1 MFNYKDL
8 DEALSELLQQKKKS
22 KKELPIGVDGLSQD
36 KFLESRHFHL
46 KEILRGLEK
55 TFLSGSQYRFG
66 TLYQLSRT
74 KKAGGVRYLYVPRI
88 RDQIVFKAMLNVLR
102 QHLKVASVSPRRIVI
117 DFHSH
122 ARQYDEPWILRT
134 DISDY
139 YNSIDRNQLIF
150 ELKKV
155 RGIKPELLTLMEHWF
170 SNIAYRCSV
179 SGKRHF
185 LMTGLPQGVSLSSIL
200 AEFYLTSIDD
210 QIGTGYFR
218 YVDDIIFVAENR
230 GEALSAF
237 EKLRGLL
244 LEKKLQLAR
253 SKTKIA
259 PLSSGIDWVG
269 LNHFPDKIVVAEHKY
284 AEWRKGMIRA
294 FREVRNDHP
303 RSGYDESNSH
313 TIKEIIFT
321 KARDYI
327 FGENNRRIYW
337 FQLIKDTGQW
347 NELDRFIHGQIKFTL
362 KYYGLRIE
370 EEDKLP
376 SIKLHLS
383 RVKRMKPPIAD

>member
-1 MFNYKDL
+1 MFTYNDL

-22 KKELPIGVDGLSQD
+22 RRELPIGVDGLSQG

-46 KEILRGLEK
+46 REIQRGLEK
-55 TFLSGSQYRFG
+55 SFSSGSQFYFG

-88 RDQIVFKAMLNVLR
+88 RDQVVFKAMLSLLR
-102 QHLKVASVSPRRIVI
+102 RQLEITSLSPRTTVI

-122 ARQYDEPWILRT
+122 ARQYDEPWVLRT

-139 YNSIDRNQLIF
+139 YNSIDRNQLFI
-150 ELKKV
+150 ELKNV
-155 RGIKPELLTLMEHWF
+155 DGISPELLTLVKHWL
-170 SNIAYRCSV
+170 SNIEYRDTI
-179 SGKRHF
+179 SGKKQK
-185 LMTGLPQGVSLSSIL
+185 LKTGLPQGVSLSSLL
-200 AEFYLTSIDD
+200 AEFYLTTIDA

-218 YVDDIIFVAENR
+218 YVDDIIVVAENR
-230 GEALSAF
+230 EEASLTLK
-237 EKLRGLL
+237 KLLGLL
-244 LEKKLQLAR
+244 SEKNLQIAK

-269 LNHFPDKIVVAEHKY
+269 LIHFPQKIVAAEHKY

-303 RSGYDESNSH
+303 RSGYNETNSH
-313 TIKEIIFT
+313 IIKEIIFNR
-321 KARDYI
+321 ALDYI
-327 FGENNRRIYW
+327 FGENKRRLYW
-337 FQLIKDTGQW
+337 FQLIEDEGQW

>member
-1 MFNYKDL
+1 MFTYNDL
-8 DEALSELLQQKKKS
+8 DEALSELLQQKKKT
-22 KKELPIGVDGLSQD
+22 KKKLPIGVDGLSQD
-36 KFLESRHFHL
+36 KFLESKHFHL
-46 KEILRGLEK
+46 REIQRGLEK
-55 TFLSGSQYRFG
+55 SFSSGSQFCFG

-88 RDQIVFKAMLNVLR
+88 RDQVVFKAMLSLLR
-102 QHLKVASVSPRRIVI
+102 RQLKITSLSPRSAVI

-139 YNSIDRNQLIF
+139 YNSIDRNQLFI
-150 ELKKV
+150 ELKNV
-155 RGIKPELLTLMEHWF
+155 NGIRPELLTLVKHWF
-170 SNIAYRCSV
+170 SNIEYRDTI
-179 SGKRHF
+179 SGNK
-185 LMTGLPQGVSLSSIL
+185 LKLKMGLPQGVSLSSLL
-200 AEFYLTSIDD
+200 AEFNLSSIDNHF
-210 QIGTGYFR
+210 GRGYFR

-230 GEALSAF
+230 EGASLVLK
-237 EKLRGLL
+237 KLRGLL

-269 LNHFPDKIVVAEHKY
+269 LIHFPDKIVVAEHKY

-337 FQLIKDTGQW
+337 FQLIKDAGQW

>member
-1 MFNYKDL
+1 MFTYNDL
-8 DEALSELLQQKKKS
+8 NEALSELVERKKKS

-36 KFLESRHFHL
+36 KFLKSKYFHL
-46 KEILRGLEK
+46 REIQRGLEK
-55 TFLSGSQYRFG
+55 SFSSGIHNCFG

-88 RDQIVFKAMLNVLR
+88 RDQIVFKAMLNVLS
-102 QHLKVASVSPRRIVI
+102 QHLKVASKSPRSVVI

-122 ARQYDEPWILRT
+122 ARQYDKPWILRT

-139 YNSIDRNQLIF
+139 YNSIDRNQLF
-150 ELKKV
+150 TDLKNV
-155 RGIKPELLTLMEHWF
+155 DGIRPELLTLVKHWL
-170 SNIAYRCSV
+170 SNIEYRDAI
-179 SGKRHF
+179 SGKKQK
-185 LMTGLPQGVSLSSIL
+185 LKTGLPQGVSLSSLL
-200 AEFYLTSIDD
+200 AEFYLTSIDA

-218 YVDDIIFVAENR
+218 YVDDITFVAENR
-230 GEALSAF
+230 EEALIAF
-237 EKLRGLL
+237 KKLRELML
-244 LEKKLQLAR
+244 VKKLQLAK
-253 SKTKIA
+253 SKTIIA

-269 LNHFPDKIVVAEHKY
+269 LIHFTNKIVAAEHKY

-303 RSGYDESNSH
+303 RSWYEETNGYV
-313 TIKEIIFT
+313 IKEIIFT
-321 KARDYI
+321 RAIDYI
-327 FGENNRRIYW
+327 FGENNRRLYW
-337 FQLIKDTGQW
+337 FQLINDVGQW

-362 KYYGLRIE
+362 KYYGLKIE

-383 RVKRMKPPIAD
+383 RVKRMKPPIAE